1 MYHLSFV
8 SFKICLCVQN
18 NRLYRW
24 NLPILLTSLKVVFIF
39 TLAKISHGDFVIVN
53 MEDDFMEIP
62 YIWRTHAGLLFVDS
76 VSTILT
82 DTGNKTVIFAI
93 QIWWPNID

>member
-1 MYHLSFV
+1 M
-8 SFKICLCVQN
+8 
-18 NRLYRW
+18 
-24 NLPILLTSLKVVFIF
+24 TSLKVVFIF

-53 MEDDFMEIP
+53 IEDDFMEIP
-62 YIWRTHAGLLFVDS
+62 YIWRIHAGLLFVDS